1 LYVVNAVLAK
11 RFFVCHCIYYP
22 RRNMQYHTISICFTY
37 CWNTEICLHSRSK
50 SREL

>member
-1 LYVVNAVLAK
+1 LYVVKAVLAK
-11 RFFVCHCIYYP
+11 RFVVCYCIYYP
-22 RRNMQYHTISICFTY
+22 GRNMQHLTISTCFTY